1 LKSSHTQL
9 LHRIHFN
16 AETNAMIFQT
26 TQPHISA
33 PITAC
38 LRSCAVGLVNVANW
52 IPASVATCV
61 NAMDNG
67 LMALSRIN
75 RPQLAGVNGNAGA
88 GFAAYKE
95 RHRYDSMELTT
106 R

>member
-1 LKSSHTQL
+1 
-9 LHRIHFN
+9 
-16 AETNAMIFQT
+16 MIFQT
-26 TQPHISA
+26 TQPHTSA

-52 IPASVATCV
+52 ISASVVACF

-67 LMALSRIN
+67 LMALSGIN
-75 RPQLAGVNGNAGA
+75 RPQLAGINGNAGA

-95 RHRYDSMELTT
+95 RHRYDSMGLTT

>member
-1 LKSSHTQL
+1 
-9 LHRIHFN
+9 
-16 AETNAMIFQT
+16 MIFQT
-26 TQPHISA
+26 TQPHTSA

-52 IPASVATCV
+52 ISASVAACCS
-61 NAMDNG
+61 AMDNG
-67 LMALSRIN
+67 LMALSGIN
-75 RPQLAGVNGNAGA
+75 RPQLAGINGNAGIAGA

-95 RHRYDSMELTT
+95 RHRYDSMGLTT